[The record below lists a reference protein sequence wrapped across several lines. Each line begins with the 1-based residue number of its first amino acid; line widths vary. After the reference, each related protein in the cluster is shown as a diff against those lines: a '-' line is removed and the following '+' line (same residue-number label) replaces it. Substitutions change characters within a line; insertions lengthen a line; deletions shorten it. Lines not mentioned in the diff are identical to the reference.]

1 MCSVHGGLLLL
12 TVSPGFRGH
21 SARIL
26 YVASATQTGTHASQ
40 STYSCFCDV
49 GRQHTAEVARCKP
62 LVEAQ
67 AGQAVRWTSIGG
79 NAGYLNLSWQIQVRN
94 LVMQVDA
101 ISVTRTGP
109 TFIAASE

>member
-26 YVASATQTGTHASQ
+26 YVASATQLVRMPVKAHIRASAMWGA
-40 STYSCFCDV
+40 S
-49 GRQHTAEVARCKP
+49 TAEVARCKP

-79 NAGYLNLSWQIQVRN
+79 NAGFLNLSWQIQVRN
-94 LVMQVDA
+94 LAMQVDA